1 MKFLLKRLGFY
12 GLAACFAVTF
22 NFLLPRLMPGDAA
35 GALFARFQGR
45 LSPEALEALR
55 RAIGISDGPL
65 SEQYWHYL
73 RDLAH
78 GDFGV
83 SISQFP
89 APVIDVVWT
98 GLGWTVLV
106 AGSALVI
113 GFVIGTA
120 LGVLAGW
127 RRGGVI
133 DSVLPPSL
141 AFIGAFPYFWLAMG
155 LLFLFGFEWR
165 LVPLRHAYSDGATPE
180 FSVTFI
186 ADVIRHAALPVF
198 TVVLATLGGWMMGMR
213 SAMVAVLG
221 TEYLALG
228 RAKGLSTLRLAW
240 KYAARNALL
249 PNVTSLGMSLGFVL
263 GGSLLTEVVFSY
275 PGLGFLM
282 VQAVRSQDFP
292 VMQGLFIMITL
303 AVLAANAAV
312 DVLTT
317 LIDPR
322 TRSREA

>member
-12 GLAACFAVTF
+12 ALAAVFALTL

-45 LSPEALEALR
+45 LSPEALVALS
-55 RAIGISDGPL
+55 RAIGISDGPIH
-65 SEQYWHYL
+65 EQYWHYL

-89 APVIDVVWT
+89 APVIDVVST

-106 AGSALVI
+106 AGSALLI
-113 GFVIGTA
+113 GFALGTA

-155 LLFLFGFEWR
+155 LLFVFGFEWR
-165 LVPLRHAYSDGATPE
+165 WVPLRHAYSDGATPE
-180 FSVTFI
+180 FTLAFI
-186 ADVIRHAALPVF
+186 ADVVRHAALPVF

-228 RAKGLSTLRLAW
+228 RAKGLSTVRLAW

-303 AVLAANAAV
+303 AVLTANAAV

>member
-12 GLAACFAVTF
+12 GLAAFFAVTL

-45 LSPEALEALR
+45 LSPEALDALR

-65 SEQYWHYL
+65 YEQYWHYL

-78 GDFGV
+78 GDFGI
-83 SISQFP
+83 SIAQFP

-106 AGSALVI
+106 AGSALLI
-113 GFVIGTA
+113 GFVLGTA

-165 LVPLRHAYSDGATPE
+165 WVPLRHAYSDGATPE
-180 FSVTFI
+180 FTFTFI
-186 ADVIRHAALPVF
+186 VDVIRHAALPVF

-303 AVLAANAAV
+303 AVLTANALV

>member
-1 MKFLLKRLGFY
+1 MKFLLRRFGFY
-12 GLAACFAVTF
+12 GVAAFFAVTL
-22 NFLLPRLMPGDAA
+22 NFFLPRLMPGDAA

-65 SEQYWHYL
+65 LQQYAQYL
-73 RDLAH
+73 MDLAH
-78 GDFGV
+78 GDFGI
-83 SISQFP
+83 SISQYP
-89 APVIDVVWT
+89 ARVTDVVLT

-106 AGSALVI
+106 AGVALVV
-113 GFVIGTA
+113 GFALGTT

-127 RRGGVI
+127 KRGGVI

-165 LVPLRHAYSDGATPE
+165 WVPLRHAYSDGASPE
-180 FSVTFI
+180 WTFAFI
-186 ADVIRHAALPVF
+186 ADVARHAALPVF
-198 TVVLATLGGWMMGMR
+198 TVVVATLGGWMMGMR

-240 KYAARNALL
+240 TYAARNALL
-249 PNVTSLGMSLGFVL
+249 PNVTSLGMSLGYVL

-282 VQAVRSQDFP
+282 VQAVRAQDFP

-303 AVLAANAAV
+303 AVLTANALV
-312 DVLTT
+312 DVVTT

-322 TRSREA
+322 TRGREA